1 MVLFVLE
8 YTILPEKED
17 DYTQYVKTVLLPYI
31 QTVPGLLE
39 LRGYRDYTSGRA
51 HVAMEFDSYS
61 SWGDYMDHPTTK
73 EIMTTSREFTYDVT
87 WKLWGESPITPA
99 PVSPT

>member
-17 DYTQYVKTVLLPYI
+17 DYTRYVKTVLLPYI

-51 HVAMEFDSYS
+51 HVTMEFESCL
-61 SWGDYMDHPTTK
+61 SWGDYIQHPKTK
-73 EIMTTSREFTYDVT
+73 EVMTTSRAFARDLT
-87 WKLWGESPITPA
+87 WNVWEESHITPV
-99 PVSPT
+99 PVDPI